1 MTDLRSSEQLLFPT
15 FEVVL
20 ANGEMI
26 FLLYDA
32 ATSNFYFYSFDGH
45 QWNETD
51 VYIHNDDTTNYYI
64 TKIIKKDYSSKAHL
78 KTHNVQRVGF
88 YGRTLTVKASKKER

>member
-1 MTDLRSSEQLLFPT
+1 
-15 FEVVL
+15 
-20 ANGEMI
+20 MI

-51 VYIHNDDTTNYYI
+51 VYIHNDDTYI
-64 TKIIKKDYSSKAHL
+64 TKIIKKDYSSKVHL
-78 KTHNVQRVGF
+78 KTDYIMNAGF
-88 YGRTLTVKASKKER
+88 YGRTLTVKTSKKER

>member
-1 MTDLRSSEQLLFPT
+1 
-15 FEVVL
+15 
-20 ANGEMI
+20 MI

-51 VYIHNDDTTNYYI
+51 VYIHNDDNN
-64 TKIIKKDYSSKAHL
+64 IIKNIKKE
-78 KTHNVQRVGF
+78 NGPNNVGF
-88 YGRTLTVKASKKER
+88 YGRTLTVKTSKKERWKLLLNPPTSGIF